1 MTDITND
8 NSREQGVEFG
18 ELDKQFSVHEFPA
31 TKTKLIEAYG
41 ESELVLQKGVQTL
54 REVLEPFPDETYD
67 SAEEARQA
75 VVHLVD
81 NEAIGRKGYSDRD
94 PPAFGE
100 QREGDSRS
108 L

>member
-1 MTDITND
+1 MTDVIND
-8 NSREQGVEFG
+8 NNREYGVEFG
-18 ELDKQFSVHEFPA
+18 ELDEQFGAHEFPA
-31 TKTKLIEAYG
+31 TKVELVEAYG
-41 ESELVLQKGVQTL
+41 ESELALQKGVQTL

-81 NEAIGRKGYSDRD
+81 DEAIGRKRYSDRD
-94 PPAFGE
+94 SPAIGE
-100 QREGDSRS
+100 RQEEDPHS